1 MKGNTT
7 DGETRRVDQLEDKV
21 FLDPVDTLVEV
32 LPVHYHHTFL
42 IELFTVFFQPQFPE
56 VLEFFCKHG
65 HVHQKLVPQS
75 RLCKC
80 ISNVSQISSW
90 KSSQASFS
98 HLMFIIPTYFGV
110 IPLPPVENVFPVI
123 EDVPRNEP
131 LRLWNRLFCPQCVLH
146 IVGVN
151 TLVVG
156 PSPSPSPSS
165 TILLDLYS
173 FL

>member
-1 MKGNTT
+1 MKISLKGNTT
-7 DGETRRVDQLEDKV
+7 DGETRRVDQLEDRV

-32 LPVHYHHTFL
+32 LQPIIIKHFL
-42 IELFTVFFQPQFPE
+42 FEIFAVFFQPQFPK
-56 VLEFFCKHG
+56 VLEFFCQHW

-80 ISNVSQISSW
+80 IWNVSQISSR

-98 HLMFIIPTYFGV
+98 HLMFIIPTYFGM

-131 LRLWNRLFCPQCVLH
+131 LLLWNRLFCPQCVLH

-156 PSPSPSPSS
+156 PSR
-165 TILLDLYS
+165 IHFGQHNL